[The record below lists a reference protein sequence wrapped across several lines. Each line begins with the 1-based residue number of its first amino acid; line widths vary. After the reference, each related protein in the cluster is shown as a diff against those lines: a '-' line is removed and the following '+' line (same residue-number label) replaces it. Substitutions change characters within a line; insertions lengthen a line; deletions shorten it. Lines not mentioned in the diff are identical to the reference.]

1 MNLFKSLLAGL
12 VLALCLF
19 GTAFAGPLEDARV
32 AYDRGDYAAEL
43 ALVRPLAVEGD
54 AVAQSRLGSMY
65 RSGRGVPQDYAQAV
79 AWYRKAADQG
89 NAAGQGNLGTMYA
102 YGLSVPQDYVE
113 AAGWFRK
120 AADQGDAVA
129 QGDLGFAYQ
138 EGQGVPQDYVQAAAW
153 YRKAADQGLAY
164 AQGRLGYLYRQG
176 QGVPQDYVQAAAWY
190 RKAADQGEPY
200 SQTDLGFIY
209 LNGQGVPQDYV
220 EAAGW
225 FRKAADQ
232 GDAYAQ
238 GALGAMYSDGKGV
251 PQDYAQAYKWLSL
264 AAARMAPGADRDNAV
279 TARDWVASKLDA
291 TVLAQ
296 AQREASSWT
305 PTVVAPPS
313 NSAGV
318 TEGGASVSPGLF
330 VIVALLVVAFIWM
343 FAASRREKAEN
354 PPTADSYTKAFT
366 PEAEAA
372 PEPPAETAAP
382 VQKATPEAVST
393 SAISPPLPAEPPSA
407 DADLTPRPWVR
418 FGAKTL
424 DLFCVSFL
432 FGFLAKIVFPG
443 QHFIV
448 VAFVSLFVWALVEP
462 LVLFTFQ
469 TTPGRALFRTQ
480 LVYQNGQPIPL
491 GAAYERTIRVYI
503 KGMGL
508 GLPIIYLFTHFVAYR
523 HLTTHGTTTWDQQGG
538 FEVRHGKLSGLRI
551 TFIVLIFLTMAVL
564 YVVAVQMQRDAST
577 F

>member
-12 VLALCLF
+12 ALAFCLF
-19 GTAFAGPLEDARV
+19 GTAVAGPLEDGLA
-32 AYDRGDYAAEL
+32 AYDRGDYASAM
-43 ALVRPLAVEGD
+43 ALLRPLAEQGD
-54 AVAQSRLGSMY
+54 VDGQANIGHLYETGRGVPQNYVQAAAWYRKAADQGSAYAQDALGSMY
-65 RSGRGVPQDYAQAV
+65 AGGRGVPQDYVQSVAWFRKAADQGDARAQGSLGLLYYRGEGVPQDYVQAV

-89 NAAGQGNLGTMYA
+89 DSFAQTQLGWGYVNGQGVT
-102 YGLSVPQDYVE
+102 QDYVE

-120 AADQGDAVA
+120 AADQGDVRA
-129 QGDLGFAYQ
+129 QGALGLMYAD
-138 EGQGVPQDYVQAAAW
+138 GKGVPQDYVQA
-153 YRKAADQGLAY
+153 
-164 AQGRLGYLYRQG
+164 
-176 QGVPQDYVQAAAWY
+176 
-190 RKAADQGEPY
+190 
-200 SQTDLGFIY
+200 
-209 LNGQGVPQDYV
+209 
-220 EAAGW
+220 
-225 FRKAADQ
+225 
-232 GDAYAQ
+232 
-238 GALGAMYSDGKGV
+238 
-251 PQDYAQAYKWLSL
+251 YKWLSL
-264 AAARMAPGADRDNAV
+264 SVARMVPGPDREAGV
-279 TARDWVASKLDA
+279 RGRDWVASKLDA
-291 TVLAQ
+291 TGLAQ

-305 PTVVAPPS
+305 PRVVAPNSP
-313 NSAGV
+313 SAGF

-330 VIVALLVVAFIWM
+330 VIVALLVGAFIWM
-343 FAASRREKAEN
+343 FAASRMEKAEK
-354 PPTADSYTKAFT
+354 PPTADSHMEAFT
-366 PEAEAA
+366 PEAATTI
-372 PEPPAETAAP
+372 EPPAETAAP
-382 VQKATPEAVST
+382 VQKETPEAALP
-393 SAISPPLPAEPPSA
+393 SAISPSLPAEPPSA

-418 FGAKTL
+418 YGAKTL

-480 LVYQNGQPIPL
+480 LIYQKGQPIPL

-538 FEVRHGKLSGLRI
+538 FEVHHGKLSGVRI
-551 TFIVLIFLTMAVL
+551 TFIALIFLTLAVL
-564 YVVAVQMQRDAST
+564 YVVGVQMQRDAST